1 MKTKSNQAT
10 LATTTS
16 NREALPIKPIADD
29 GVLYMAFELSAK
41 EWKIAITDGRPQM
54 RMVTVRSGN
63 LEGLKEE
70 VKRAKKK
77 FGLNPDCRVL
87 SCYEAGRDGFW
98 LHRFL
103 VIIGVENAV
112 VDSASIE
119 VNRRKRRAKTDR
131 LDARKLVTMLMRY
144 HGGESKLWS
153 VVRVPSVQDEDARQ
167 LHRELEQLKR
177 QSVGHRTRIG
187 ALLWTQGVSIS
198 VGKCFIE
205 RLEQA
210 RQFNGDKLPAGLIS
224 RIKREY
230 EILLT
235 VQSHISKIE
244 AERRKLLKESKTERI
259 NKVNRLKSLRGVGI
273 NGAWLL
279 VMEFFGW
286 RVFDNRKQVGS
297 AAGLTGTPYDSG
309 GGDREQ
315 GISKAGNRRIRWM
328 MDELAWGWLRFQ
340 PDSALTRWYNEKYAR
355 GNSRLRRIGITA
367 LARRLLIE
375 LWRFVEH
382 GIVTQGAVLKTV

>member
-1 MKTKSNQAT
+1 
-10 LATTTS
+10 
-16 NREALPIKPIADD
+16 
-29 GVLYMAFELSAK
+29 LS
-41 EWKIAITDGRPQM
+41 D
-54 RMVTVRSGN
+54 
-63 LEGLKEE
+63 
-70 VKRAKKK
+70 
-77 FGLNPDCRVL
+77 
-87 SCYEAGRDGFW
+87 
-98 LHRFL
+98 
-103 VIIGVENAV
+103 
-112 VDSASIE
+112 
-119 VNRRKRRAKTDR
+119 
-131 LDARKLVTMLMRY
+131 
-144 HGGESKLWS
+144 
-153 VVRVPSVQDEDARQ
+153 
-167 LHRELEQLKR
+167 
-177 QSVGHRTRIG
+177 
-187 ALLWTQGVSIS
+187 
-198 VGKCFIE
+198 
-205 RLEQA
+205 LEQA

-297 AAGLTGTPYDSG
+297 AAGLTGTPYDIG
-309 GGDREQ
+309 GRDREQ

-382 GIVTQGAVLKTV
+382 GTVPQGAVLKTV